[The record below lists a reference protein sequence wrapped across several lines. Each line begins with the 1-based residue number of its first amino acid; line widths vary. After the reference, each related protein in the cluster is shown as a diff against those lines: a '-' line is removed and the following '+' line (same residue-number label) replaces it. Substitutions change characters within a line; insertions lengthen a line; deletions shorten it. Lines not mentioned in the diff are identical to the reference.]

1 MKNLMEKNQASVRE
15 KKKLPSFSR
24 KVEEANEKE
33 WLAFIQY
40 TSICARSAAIQL
52 GFLT

>member
-1 MKNLMEKNQASVRE
+1 MEKKSSECERE
-15 KKKLPSFSR
+15 KKLPSFSR

-40 TSICARSAAIQL
+40 YTSICARSTAIQL